1 MGFSSGLAWRLERAF
16 YRTQHVSLFIK
27 SVLFERTARRIV
39 GVDMAMPPR
48 PIRKQIQARFQAL
61 LDRDLANV
69 ERGHYPRE
77 LLFQMPLAEYA
88 RTLPA
93 LLMDAR
99 RTVKRMRSG
108 NYNDLPAD
116 IDMARYPAYYRR
128 NFHWQTDGYL
138 SEHSAAL
145 YDLGVEI
152 LFRGTADIM
161 RRQII
166 PPISEFLRD
175 QSPGSVRLLD
185 IACGTGRTLKQLAV
199 AHPQVR
205 YHGVDLS
212 PFYIQA
218 ARRLLADVREVSLLC
233 ENAESLPYVDHHFD
247 VITSVHLFHELPRNA
262 RRRVLDEAYRVLR
275 PGGLLVIE
283 DSIQPSDSP
292 ELITVLG
299 GFAKNFHEPF
309 FDSYLKDDLAELARE
324 RGFEVTSQETHL
336 VAKIVMARKPAH

>member
-1 MGFSSGLAWRLERAF
+1 
-16 YRTQHVSLFIK
+16 
-27 SVLFERTARRIV
+27 
-39 GVDMAMPPR
+39 
-48 PIRKQIQARFQAL
+48 
-61 LDRDLANV
+61 V

-77 LLFQMPLAEYA
+77 LLFQIPLAEYTRA
-88 RTLPA
+88 LPA
-93 LLMDAR
+93 LLRDAR
-99 RTVKRMRSG
+99 RTVERMRSG
-108 NYNDLPAD
+108 NYKDLPAN

-166 PPISEFLRD
+166 PPISAFLRG

-199 AHPQVR
+199 AHPRVR
-205 YHGVDLS
+205 YHGTDLS
-212 PFYIQA
+212 PFYIRA
-218 ARRLLADVREVSLLC
+218 ARRLLADVGEVSLSC
-233 ENAESLPYVDHHFD
+233 ENAESLPYVDDHFD
-247 VITSVHLFHELPRNA
+247 VITSVYLFHELPKKA
-262 RRRVLDEAYRVLR
+262 RRRVLDEAYRALR
-275 PGGLLVIE
+275 PGGLLVVE

-292 ELITVLG
+292 ELVAVLR

-309 FDSYLKDDLAELARE
+309 YDSYLKDDLAELVRE
-324 RGFEVTSQETHL
+324 RGFEVTAQETHL
-336 VAKIVMARKPAH
+336 VAKVVMARKPAH